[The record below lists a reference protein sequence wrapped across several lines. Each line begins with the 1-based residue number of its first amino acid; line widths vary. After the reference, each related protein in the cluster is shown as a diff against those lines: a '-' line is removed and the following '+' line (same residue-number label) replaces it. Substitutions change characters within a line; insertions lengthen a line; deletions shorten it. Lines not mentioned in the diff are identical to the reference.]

1 MILENK
7 LGLTNQVEL
16 AKVEEKLSKQKAKE
30 LYDCGKINE
39 IEVGTFKG
47 LSEFMNF
54 YFRIFTILP
63 EKSDRSILQK
73 EIFDLHQLCI

>member
-16 AKVEEKLSKQKAKE
+16 AKVEENSVNKSERIVRLW
-30 LYDCGKINE
+30 KINE

-47 LSEFMNF
+47 LSEIHEFLF
-54 YFRIFTILP
+54 SDIYDFAG
-63 EKSDRSILQK
+63 KSDRSILQK